1 MPCFLCHHSKMQ
13 TEFNSARVFNM
24 LQSAPDPDTKANDIS
39 FYFSGGVS
47 GLFYQLGVVPPSRED
62 NFNISY
68 TSDIVS
74 VRIARRGTGVVENVR
89 FYRSGDQF
97 EKFIIFNPKSM
108 PRSERDRLIRKLHA
122 NNLPQKQIADLM
134 GLTQQAVSYVCKK
147 QLSLSQQ
154 SACLKS
160 GSL

>member
-1 MPCFLCHHSKMQ
+1 MF
-13 TEFNSARVFNM
+13 
-24 LQSAPDPDTKANDIS
+24 QSATDPNAKINDIN
-39 FYFSGGVS
+39 FYFSGGVTS
-47 GLFYQLGVVPPSRED
+47 LFYQLGVVPPSRED

-68 TSDIVS
+68 NSDIVS

-147 QLSLSQQ
+147 DLSLSVKN
-154 SACLKS
+154 ACSQNGAL
-160 GSL
+160 